1 MVTPFIFS
9 AGRQVYAVF
18 LLVVGQHHRQPRFD
32 EEVAVRFP
40 YQVRFRPGAFRMAF
54 LYHCYP
60 VLPVFFRR
68 VKDGLLP
75 VLTQSPRIFSSLSA
89 FVSLQEVTN
98 ANATVTADSSR
109 IKFNR
114 FIMISFLMMI
124 CTTSRLYV

>member
-60 VLPVFFRR
+60 VLPVSSER

-75 VLTQSPRIFSSLSA
+75 VLTQSPRIFSSC
-89 FVSLQEVTN
+89 
-98 ANATVTADSSR
+98 R
-109 IKFNR
+109 R
-114 FIMISFLMMI
+114 SFP
-124 CTTSRLYV
+124 CRK

>member
-60 VLPVFFRR
+60 VLPVFFRKGKGR
-68 VKDGLLP
+68 LAARAYP
-75 VLTQSPRIFSSLSA
+75 VAPHLFQLSA